1 MVQISEKKRWGKNE
15 SRIVDGSSGSNSS
28 KYTTLQT
35 SQIPQVFNF
44 YKFLQHVIHM
54 DKRHIAYNVDFYWY
68 KTSMELLPLQP
79 RFTNIYIGFP
89 LLFYSTVN
97 RVVNLDM
104 NGITFLFKNKEID
117 NVQSIFKIKYLMNF
131 ANYMIT
137 HL

>member
-1 MVQISEKKRWGKNE
+1 
-15 SRIVDGSSGSNSS
+15 
-28 KYTTLQT
+28 
-35 SQIPQVFNF
+35 
-44 YKFLQHVIHM
+44 
-54 DKRHIAYNVDFYWY
+54 
-68 KTSMELLPLQP
+68 MELLPLQP